1 MNQPSMNNRLRFF
14 FYTILIFLFVACKSE
29 KKVSMSGEDTVEV
42 NDFIEFFPESSFP
55 YQFADTSLSK
65 KDNDSLLISH
75 TIFTQFVPDSFLT
88 RVFGTKEKPKL
99 YPMARLKGDETYL
112 FTKAVAGSK
121 RTAFVLA
128 FDKNKNFI
136 TAMPVLQPDQL
147 VATQQSVVID
157 RRYNLYKNISK
168 KNTDGTVSE
177 GKDVFILNNESKSFM
192 LIMTDPL
199 EDKVAELINPI
210 DSMSRK
216 QKYTADYGSGKTSLV
231 SIRDGRKK
239 GMVTFFIHFEKDKG
253 KCTGEL
259 KGDARMI
266 SNTVAEYREAGEP
279 CSLQFTFTSS
289 SVTIKELG
297 GCGSRRGL
305 RCSFDGV
312 YPRKKEAKSTTT
324 KKSAK

>member
-1 MNQPSMNNRLRFF
+1 
-14 FYTILIFLFVACKSE
+14 
-29 KKVSMSGEDTVEV
+29 
-42 NDFIEFFPESSFP
+42 
-55 YQFADTSLSK
+55 
-65 KDNDSLLISH
+65 
-75 TIFTQFVPDSFLT
+75 FLT
-88 RVFGTKEKPKL
+88 RVFGTKEKPRL

-147 VATQQSVVID
+147 AATQQSVVID

-216 QKYTADYGSGKTSLV
+216 QKYTADY
-231 SIRDGRKK
+231 
-239 GMVTFFIHFEKDKG
+239 
-253 KCTGEL
+253 
-259 KGDARMI
+259 
-266 SNTVAEYREAGEP
+266 
-279 CSLQFTFTSS
+279 
-289 SVTIKELG
+289 
-297 GCGSRRGL
+297 
-305 RCSFDGV
+305 
-312 YPRKKEAKSTTT
+312 
-324 KKSAK
+324 